1 MVDSGAWLLMMRSQ
15 APALRVPRHTAVGDP
30 KTLPATA
37 PAIDALLDEHCRA
50 AAADVELYALV
61 AIATKADVEQQI
73 RALAALVATSRTNAT
88 DLARGIADR
97 VIAVLVAHLPD
108 AAVLRA
114 FAAARRMRANH
125 KHTTRAFVGW
135 LFRHP
140 NVDHVIASHRRVVT
154 DLLEHTL
161 GRNVAR
167 ACIKH
172 VDSPSEQ
179 GASYLAKH
187 LHRLL
192 PGLDR
197 ARTESLL
204 AYLAHGGPP
213 ESRRQPVHSSDASVA
228 KFVPPTSTTAADP
241 AAYDIPKTVTATN
254 RGDIAAT
261 LVHLYQG
268 GDSAMLRQGLDSF
281 VERAASSLPQL
292 PIKIAL
298 VVDASLSTLGYGDR
312 RYTCISQSWALRLV
326 LGKLCPNLT
335 VHLAGGGGDAPSTL
349 PHPEGATDLA
359 LPLLDALATQPD
371 VVAIVT
377 DGYENRTSGELTAI
391 LEALPRANIA
401 TPIVI
406 INSKFTHKDDLTFR
420 RPASNAH
427 QLDIWHEADFAIVVE
442 TLGSL
447 AHGPLGRT
455 FLHTALVDR
464 LSALERSRPSWIL
477 PSHAS
482 L

>member
-1 MVDSGAWLLMMRSQ
+1 MVDSGAWLLMMRAQ
-15 APALRVPRHTAVGDP
+15 APALHVRRQG
-30 KTLPATA
+30 A
-37 PAIDALLDEHCRA
+37 PADPLLDEHCRA
-50 AAADVELYALV
+50 AATDLELYALV

-73 RALAALVATSRTNAT
+73 RALAALLATSRANAPEM
-88 DLARGIADR
+88 ARGIADR

-114 FAAARRMRANH
+114 FTATRRLRANH
-125 KHTTRAFVGW
+125 KHATRAFVRW
-135 LFRHP
+135 LFKHP
-140 NVDHVIASHRRVVT
+140 DVDHLIATHRRILT
-154 DLLEHTL
+154 ELLEHVL

-167 ACIKH
+167 ACLKH
-172 VDSPSEQ
+172 IGAPSTD
-179 GASYLAKH
+179 GAVYVTKH

-192 PGLDR
+192 PGVDP
-197 ARTESLL
+197 ARTEALV
-204 AYLAHGGPP
+204 AYLAHGGPAEAQRGP
-213 ESRRQPVHSSDASVA
+213 ARASDASLATFVA
-228 KFVPPTSTTAADP
+228 PTSTSATDP
-241 AAYDIPKTVTATN
+241 IAYDIPKTVTATN

-268 GDSAMLRQGLDSF
+268 GDSPLLRQGLDSY
-281 VERAASSLPQL
+281 VERAATGLPQL
-292 PIKIAL
+292 PIKLAV

-312 RYTCISQSWALRLV
+312 RYTGISQSWALRLV
-326 LGKLCPNLT
+326 LGKLCPQLT
-335 VHLAGGGGDAPSTL
+335 VHLAGGAGDEL

-371 VVAIVT
+371 VVAIIT
-377 DGYENRTSGELTAI
+377 DGYENRIAGELAAVI
-391 LEALPRANIA
+391 DALPRAGIT

-406 INSKFTHKDDLTFR
+406 ITSKFTHKDDLTYR
-420 RPASNAH
+420 HVAPNTH
-427 QLDIWHEADFAIVVE
+427 QLDVWHEADFAVVVE

-477 PSHAS
+477 PSPAS